1 MFFFSFTVPLT
12 LDTGAS
18 SQKPILRATAQDF
31 SSTDIFIVERDGEMP
46 SNVKPST
53 VIAANASSDLASSTA
68 GGSLPKFARLSSF
81 TPYETPDEPR
91 TSTPEP
97 IKVVR
102 SKKKTTGKKD
112 KKDKKKQSATTAS
125 GALI

>member
-1 MFFFSFTVPLT
+1 MPLT
-12 LDTGAS
+12 LDTDAS

-31 SSTDIFIVERDGEMP
+31 SSTDIFVVERDGEMP
-46 SNVKPST
+46 SNVTPLT
-53 VIAANASSDLASSTA
+53 VIATNASSDLTSPTAS
-68 GGSLPKFARLSSF
+68 GSLPKFAHLSSF
-81 TPYETPDEPR
+81 TPYETLDEPR

-102 SKKKTTGKKD
+102 SKKKTSGKKD
-112 KKDKKKQSATTAS
+112 RKDKKKQSASTAS

>member
-1 MFFFSFTVPLT
+1 MPLT

-46 SNVKPST
+46 SNVKPS
-53 VIAANASSDLASSTA
+53 SDLASPTA

-91 TSTPEP
+91 TSTLEP

-125 GALI
+125 EALI

>member
-1 MFFFSFTVPLT
+1 VPLT

-53 VIAANASSDLASSTA
+53 VIAANASSDLASPTA